1 MSTPSRSSIWNTPYL
16 LLTLATCFW
25 ASNFVL
31 GRAIPASLTPITLS
45 FLRWVLA
52 TILVFP
58 FALPHL
64 KRDFPAI
71 RRGLPI
77 LLLLS
82 LLGIAGSNTLAY
94 FAVRQT
100 TATSALLIQSA
111 MPISI
116 LGFGLLLFGERPTAR
131 QLIAMVFAALGVLC
145 VVLGKPGAT
154 GGALNIG
161 TILAGLAM
169 LSQSSYAALLRC
181 KPKLHPS
188 SFLFVTFFCA
198 TLLLLPLEL
207 LTAHTLP
214 HLTIPSIAAIFY
226 LAIGPSLLAFFLF
239 NRSVQLIGS
248 SKASIFFYLMPVF
261 GTLFA
266 TLFLREHVEFIE
278 LIGFILVGIGFS
290 VSNSNRKQKISQNI

>member
-1 MSTPSRSSIWNTPYL
+1 MSTPSSSRFSIWNTPYL

-31 GRAIPASLTPITLS
+31 GRAIPASLTPVTLS

-52 TILVFP
+52 TILVTP

-64 KRDFPAI
+64 RKDFPTI
-71 RRGLPI
+71 RKHLPI

-116 LGFGLLLFGERPTAR
+116 LGFGLLLFGERPTMR
-131 QLIAMVFAALGVLC
+131 QLIAMAFAAVGVLC
-145 VVLGKPGAT
+145 VILGKPGTT
-154 GGALNIG
+154 GGALNMG

-169 LSQSSYAALLRC
+169 LCQSSYAALLRC
-181 KPKLHPS
+181 KPPLHPS
-188 SFLFVTFFCA
+188 SFLFATFLCA
-198 TLLLLPLEL
+198 TLLLLPLEFF
-207 LTAHTLP
+207 TSSGLP
-214 HLTIPSIAAIFY
+214 HLTLPNIGAITY

-239 NRSVQLIGS
+239 NRGVQLIGS
-248 SKASIFFYLMPVF
+248 AKASIFFYLMPVF

-266 TLFLREHVEFIE
+266 TLLLGERIEAIE
-278 LIGFILVGIGFS
+278 LGGFVLVGIGFTL
-290 VSNSNRKQKISQNI
+290 SNSRKKS